1 MFSNGGWFA
10 SGLTVQVRN
19 NFVWTT
25 VTGLA
30 VNPAYP
36 YDANAGPNRRFTLT
50 FANTS
55 GDGVRIVGSPG
66 GSASFTSIGELEV
79 YFDG

>member
-1 MFSNGGWFA
+1 MFTDGGWFA
-10 SGLTVQVRN
+10 SGLTVEVRK
-19 NFVWTT
+19 NFLWTP

-30 VNPAYP
+30 INPAYP
-36 YDANAGPNRRFTLT
+36 YDANAGPFRRFTLT

-66 GSASFTSIGELEV
+66 GSAHFTSISELEV